1 MHGLVYRVLNLILVH
16 QKTKQDRGDFEAIAR
31 LIGAR
36 AADIR
41 VFIVDTKEQGWTD
54 PRFERGAPTLT
65 VSPMPIKR
73 FAPPPGTVCQGH
85 EFPKDEQYRRLADRG
100 LPVPDW
106 TVIGPDTVLD
116 PVQWGP
122 YVVVKPALGRKGAEI
137 FIKRTGRVRY
147 RPSEEFAQD
156 HPARKAPLLA
166 QRFIYTGKW
175 PSNYRVVTLFGRPL
189 LCWRCEAAHHHV
201 ALNSR
206 WDFKAR
212 GGITVVSNKRD
223 STYTLARDADVLAL
237 AAQAHAAFPEQ
248 PLLGTDIVR
257 DADTGSLHVIECN
270 PRGDAWLLSSDM
282 GRMIEQGNGLDFAG
296 QFGALEIAAETLA
309 SETRARAR
317 TGTR

>member
-1 MHGLVYRVLNLILVH
+1 LNLILVH
-16 QKTKQDRGDFEAIAR
+16 QKTKQDRADFETIAR

-36 AADIR
+36 AQDIR
-41 VFIVDTKEQGWTD
+41 VFIADTKDGHWAD
-54 PRFERGAPTLT
+54 PRFERGEPTLT

-73 FAPPPGTVCQGH
+73 FSPPPAAVCQGH
-85 EFPKDEQYRRLADRG
+85 EFPKDEQYRMLARHG

-106 TVIGPDTVLD
+106 TVIGPETALD
-116 PVQWGP
+116 PARWGP

-147 RPSEEFAQD
+147 RPPEEFPED
-156 HPARKAPLLA
+156 HPARRAPLIA

-175 PSNYRVVTLFGRPL
+175 PSNFRVVTLFGRAL
-189 LCWRCEAAHHHV
+189 LCWRCEAAHRHV
-201 ALNSR
+201 PLHSR
-206 WDFKAR
+206 WDFKAK

-223 STYTLARDADVLAL
+223 STYALASDADVIAL

-257 DADTGSLHVIECN
+257 DADTGKLQVIECN

-282 GRMIEQGNGLDFAG
+282 GRAIEQANRLDFAR
-296 QFGALEIAAETLA
+296 QFGALEIAAEVLVR
-309 SETRARAR
+309 ETRARAR
-317 TGTR
+317 

>member
-1 MHGLVYRVLNLILVH
+1 MHGLVYRGLNLILVH
-16 QKTKQDRGDFEAIAR
+16 QKTKQDRADFEAIAR

-36 AADIR
+36 AGDIR
-41 VFIVDTKEQGWTD
+41 VFIADTKDEHWAD

-73 FAPPPGTVCQGH
+73 FSPPPGAVCQGH
-85 EFPKDEQYRRLADRG
+85 EFPKDEQYRMLARLG

-106 TVIGPDTVLD
+106 TVIGPDTALD
-116 PVQWGP
+116 PARWGP

-147 RPSEEFAQD
+147 RPPEAFPED
-156 HPARKAPLLA
+156 HPARRAPLIA

-175 PSNYRVVTLFGRPL
+175 PSNYRVVTLFGRAL

-201 ALNSR
+201 PLHSR

-223 STYTLARDADVLAL
+223 SSYALAQDADVIAL
-237 AAQAHAAFPEQ
+237 AAKAHAAFPGQ

-257 DADTGSLHVIECN
+257 DAETGELQLIECN
-270 PRGDAWLLSSDM
+270 PRGDAWLISSDM
-282 GRMIEQGNGLDFAG
+282 GRSIEQANRLDFAR
-296 QFGALEIAAETLA
+296 QFGALDIAADALIH
-309 SETRARAR
+309 ETRARAHA
-317 TGTR
+317 